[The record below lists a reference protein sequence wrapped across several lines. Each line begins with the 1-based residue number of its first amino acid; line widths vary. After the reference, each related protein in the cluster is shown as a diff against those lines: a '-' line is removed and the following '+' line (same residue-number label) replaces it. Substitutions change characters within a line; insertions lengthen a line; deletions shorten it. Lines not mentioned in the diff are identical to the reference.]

1 MSMLI
6 GLTGPPGCGKDT
18 AAAHLVKTHGF
29 VRVAFADTIRQVAL
43 AIDPYVHFFRLSEIV
58 DLYGWDKAK
67 RQPEVRRLLQVIGT
81 EAGRDFHGADV
92 WVDRTFA
99 AIKQLGPDQP
109 VVITDVRFDN
119 EARRLRTFGGRLVR
133 IRRQTDNHDAVLGHR
148 SETESAKLNSD
159 HYLPNDGSIT
169 ELHRRL
175 DRLVDRL
182 DKQRR
187 PA

>member
-1 MSMLI
+1 M
-6 GLTGPPGCGKDT
+6 K
-18 AAAHLVKTHGF
+18 AHGF

-43 AIDPYVHFFRLSEIV
+43 TIDPYVHNLRLSDVINLV
-58 DLYGWDKAK
+58 GWDKAK
-67 RQPEVRRLLQVIGT
+67 RHPEVRRLLQVIGT
-81 EAGRDFHGADV
+81 EAGRDIHGTDV
-92 WVDRTFA
+92 WVDRTFD
-99 AIKQLGPDQP
+99 AISALAHDQP

-133 IRRQTDNHDAVLGHR
+133 VRRQTDNHDAVLGHR

-182 DKQRR
+182 DKQRSS
-187 PA
+187 A

>member
-1 MSMLI
+1 MSM
-6 GLTGPPGCGKDT
+6 D
-18 AAAHLVKTHGF
+18 KTF
-29 VRVAFADTIRQVAL
+29 D
-43 AIDPYVHFFRLSEIV
+43 
-58 DLYGWDKAK
+58 
-67 RQPEVRRLLQVIGT
+67 
-81 EAGRDFHGADV
+81 
-92 WVDRTFA
+92 
-99 AIKQLGPDQP
+99 AIKQLGPGQP

-133 IRRQTDNHDAVLGHR
+133 VRRKTDNEDAVLAHR
-148 SETESAKLNSD
+148 SETESAKLRSD
-159 HYLPNDGSIT
+159 HYLPNDGSVT